1 MRKLLFIAILFSFT
15 TAKSQI
21 AGLSTFPMYSQRP
34 VFLNNSQDSTINKKW
49 FLTTFSGLSTGISF
63 FKGGSATYLAAPFGL
78 QLNRRL
84 NNNLYA
90 FASASIVPAF
100 TNFNTNF
107 INPGF
112 NKNFGNS
119 YFSPNSFE
127 INPAVSLGLMYIN
140 DARTFSI
147 SGSISAERNTY
158 PVLPYYPPANY
169 HQNPVTRSAHSD
181 NR

>member
-1 MRKLLFIAILFSFT
+1 MRKLLLIAILFSFT

-21 AGLSTFPMYSQRP
+21 AGLSAFPMYSQRP
-34 VFLNNSQDSTINKKW
+34 VFLNNSQDSIVKKKW

-63 FKGGSATYLAAPFGL
+63 FKGGSATYLAAPFGI

-90 FASASIVPAF
+90 FASASIVPSF

-107 INPGF
+107 INPGL

-127 INPAVSLGLMYIN
+127 INPAVSLALN
-140 DARTFSI
+140 KK
-147 SGSISAERNTY
+147 NT
-158 PVLPYYPPANY
+158 PKLFPFPETTSPKKTVYPPLLY
-169 HQNPVTRSAHSD
+169 PPPPKTH
-181 NR
+181 